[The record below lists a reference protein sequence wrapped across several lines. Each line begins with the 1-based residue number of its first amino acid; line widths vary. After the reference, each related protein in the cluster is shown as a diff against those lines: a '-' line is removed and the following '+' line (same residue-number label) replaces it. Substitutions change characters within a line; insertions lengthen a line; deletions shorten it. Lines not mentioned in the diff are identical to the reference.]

1 MRGNPGTGVQFSHSD
16 SNEHL
21 TIIALQLRKGELLM
35 TVKDDETSTRVTST
49 VGLITSGIGA
59 RDSFVLCHIQT
70 CSWAPHSA
78 LSVSVENCVFGILAG
93 A

>member
-21 TIIALQLRKGELLM
+21 TITALQLRKGELLM
-35 TVKDDETSTRVTST
+35 TVKDDETSSRVTST

-78 LSVSVENCVFGILAG
+78 ASVFRGLCFGDKPAG